1 MTITQLKYVMSLWH
15 FQYFGKATEN
25 CSISQ
30 PTLSIAFKN
39 LESELGIDL
48 FERSKTI
55 LWVTALGAKTLQQA
69 QHYADE
75 TSAIAGLA
83 LSGRNNL
90 NRRLH
95 LYAVFTI
102 SPNPSPHFISSL
114 QNIIDALRTPNHQC
128 NLQGITKI

>member
-30 PTLSIAFKN
+30 PTLSIAVNN

-55 LWVTALGAKTLQQA
+55 LWVRALGAKILQRA
-69 QHYADE
+69 QRYVAE
-75 TSAIAGLA
+75 ASAIAGLA
-83 LSGRNNL
+83 LSGRNNF

-95 LYAVFTI
+95 LCAVFTI
-102 SPNPSPHFISSL
+102 SPYPSPHFISSL
-114 QNIIDALRTPNHQC
+114 QNAIDALRNPFHQC